1 MFDRLVR
8 FSKDHGEVILLTALV
23 LVLPLLLNSNFYLRV
38 MVLVWVFALA
48 AVGLNLLMGFAGQV
62 SLGHAGFFA
71 IGAYF
76 SALGL
81 PRLGIPPILCP
92 LLGAI
97 LAALIA
103 FVIGR
108 PILRLKGHYLAV
120 ATLGL
125 GILVFM
131 TLTNEIAVTGGP
143 DGMMV
148 PRATLFGWPLRGNLT
163 WYWVTGLILIGGVM
177 LARNIVNSPTGL
189 ALRALRDGE
198 VVSSVMGIDVA
209 NYKLLVFV
217 ISAAY
222 AAAAGGMLA
231 LFDGRVTPGLSDFLV
246 SIELVTMVVLGGMG
260 SILGSVLGAAVLV
273 ALPQFLTF
281 LHDYEHVVLG
291 LIIILTM
298 IFVRSGIVPTVAGMI
313 WNRGK

>member
-8 FSKDHGEVILLTALV
+8 LSKGHGEVILLTALV

-38 MVLVWVFALA
+38 MVLVWIFALA

-71 IGAYF
+71 IGACF
-76 SALGL
+76 SALGQ

-103 FVIGR
+103 YVIGR
-108 PILRLKGHYLAV
+108 PILRLRGHYLAV
-120 ATLGL
+120 ATLGF

-143 DGMMV
+143 DGMVV
-148 PRATLFGWPLRGNLT
+148 PRVTLFGWPLRGNLT

-177 LARNIVNSPTGL
+177 LARNIVDSPTGL

-209 NYKLLVFV
+209 SYKLLVFV

-313 WNRGK
+313 LNRGK